1 MQNKTNYRK
10 DIDGL
15 RAIAVLGVI
24 FYHSEILINDKL
36 LLSGG
41 FLGVDIFFVISG
53 YLITSIIYREYKKKN
68 KFSFLNFYERRVRRL
83 LPALL
88 IILSASIIFGYF
100 LLLPTQFKSYLD
112 SIISS
117 VFFYSNFYFH
127 YSGQAYGEAI
137 LSTKPLL
144 HTWSL
149 AVEEQFYILFP
160 IIFIIII
167 KYFRSYLKL
176 FIYLGILL
184 SIAFASIIVEK
195 HSSFNFY
202 MIITRAWELLS
213 GSAIA
218 LHHAKGNNQ
227 SGNYNLKFFG
237 IILILFS
244 FYFFNDPHEHPSLL
258 TLIPITGCCLI
269 IYDTN
274 KNNFANKLL
283 SQKILVNIG
292 LISYSLYL
300 WHHPIYLL
308 GKFQVIQ
315 KII

>member
-1 MQNKTNYRK
+1 MQNKINYRK

-24 FYHSEILINDKL
+24 FYHSEILIGDKL

-53 YLITSIIYREYKKKN
+53 YLITSIIYQEYKKTN

-88 IILSASIIFGYF
+88 IILSVSIIFGYF

-112 SIISS
+112 SIVSS

-127 YSGQAYGEAI
+127 YSGQAYGEAV

-184 SIAFASIIVEK
+184 SITFASMIVEK

-202 MIITRAWELLS
+202 MITTRAWELLS

-227 SGNYNLKFFG
+227 SGNYNLKFF
-237 IILILFS
+237 L
-244 FYFFNDPHEHPSLL
+244 E
-258 TLIPITGCCLI
+258 
-269 IYDTN
+269 
-274 KNNFANKLL
+274 
-283 SQKILVNIG
+283 
-292 LISYSLYL
+292 
-300 WHHPIYLL
+300 
-308 GKFQVIQ
+308 
-315 KII
+315 